1 MRDFSHTTISITIK
15 YRGMKG
21 MKEYVA
27 PEIFACEVAVESGI
41 AVSEVT
47 ATVGFGFSEYEE
59 VDM

>member
-1 MRDFSHTTISITIK
+1 
-15 YRGMKG
+15 